1 MSREYTPVKPGDIV
15 FKEPMSQED
24 CIKTLAAKIRV
35 KQKEQLDELKSIS
48 MWKLMFDEVIYELP
62 GIIAAGVIF
71 GLFAFLFLPAV
82 TTLSNSFLCA
92 IVVALISMLV
102 FIGLIAMIEFSNTK
116 DEIKTRETEYKEAMS
131 LSDKELMECNFE
143 YNPFEYEVSFVDGFY
158 NVKNRNIVAMTHDGC
173 YRFKHAYENGDISE
187 VYLSYET
194 LIENINIESKLL
206 IELTE
211 DFKIVVRTKEYCF
224 E

>member
-1 MSREYTPVKPGDIV
+1 
-15 FKEPMSQED
+15 
-24 CIKTLAAKIRV
+24 
-35 KQKEQLDELKSIS
+35 
-48 MWKLMFDEVIYELP
+48 MFDEVIYELP

-102 FIGLIAMIEFSNTK
+102 FIGLTAMIEFSDTK
-116 DEIKTRETEYKEAMS
+116 DEIKTRENEYKEAMS
-131 LSDKELMECNFE
+131 LSDKELIECNFE
-143 YNPFEYEVSFVDGFY
+143 YNPFENEVSFVEGFY
-158 NVKNRNIVAMTHDGC
+158 NVKNRNIVAMTHDGL

-187 VYLSYET
+187 VSLSYET

-211 DFKIVVRTKEYCF
+211 DFKIVVRTKEYCI